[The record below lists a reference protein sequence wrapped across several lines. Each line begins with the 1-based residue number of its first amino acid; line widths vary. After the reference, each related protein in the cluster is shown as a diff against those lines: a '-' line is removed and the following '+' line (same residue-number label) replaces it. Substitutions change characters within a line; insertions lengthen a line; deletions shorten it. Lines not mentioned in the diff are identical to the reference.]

1 MNKVLKYSI
10 FGVLVAGFCVGMWF
24 LSRETRDGR
33 TSLAC
38 RSLEITFC
46 DTLEFVSKE
55 DIRGFIS
62 SGYGAYLGQQLD
74 SVNLGKIEKI
84 LESQSAVLNSEA
96 WVTDDGV
103 LHVSITQRAPVVRFQ
118 NGEVGYYS
126 DDLGFIFPLHPR
138 YTADVP
144 LVEGAIPIQIDSTYK
159 GMAPSNRERQW
170 LESIIALTHYAYDS
184 PEWKGRFNG
193 CLVESNGDIVLLPSS
208 GEEKFIIGPLVDID
222 DKFNRIDKYYSYIY
236 ARKGD
241 FYSIV
246 NLKYKGQIICRTKDM

>member
-1 MNKVLKYSI
+1 
-10 FGVLVAGFCVGMWF
+10 
-24 LSRETRDGR
+24 
-33 TSLAC
+33 
-38 RSLEITFC
+38 
-46 DTLEFVSKE
+46 
-55 DIRGFIS
+55 
-62 SGYGAYLGQQLD
+62 
-74 SVNLGKIEKI
+74 
-84 LESQSAVLNSEA
+84 
-96 WVTDDGV
+96 
-103 LHVSITQRAPVVRFQ
+103 
-118 NGEVGYYS
+118 
-126 DDLGFIFPLHPR
+126 
-138 YTADVP
+138 
-144 LVEGAIPIQIDSTYK
+144 
-159 GMAPSNRERQW
+159 MAPSNRERQW

>member
-1 MNKVLKYSI
+1 MNKILRYSLSGI
-10 FGVLVAGFCVGMWF
+10 LAAGFCVGMWF
-24 LSRETRDGR
+24 LARETRSER
-33 TSLAC
+33 VSLAC
-38 RSLEITFC
+38 RSLEITFR
-46 DTLEFVSKE
+46 DSLEFVSKE
-55 DIRGFIS
+55 DVRGFIS
-62 SGYGAYLGQQLD
+62 NGYGAYLGQQLD
-74 SVNLGKIEKI
+74 SVNLGKIEKV
-84 LESQSAVLNSEA
+84 LESQSAVLKSEA

-126 DDLGFIFPLHPR
+126 DDRGFIFPLHPR

-144 LVEGAIPIQIDSTYK
+144 LVEGAIPIDADGTYK
-159 GMAPSNRERQW
+159 GMAATEKERRW
-170 LESIIALTHYAYDS
+170 MESVIALVHYAWDS

-193 CLVESNGDIVLLPSS
+193 CRIGDNGDVILLPSS
-208 GEEKFIIGPLVDID
+208 GKEEFIIGDLMGIE
-222 DKFNRIDKYYSYIY
+222 DKFNRIDKYYSHIY

>member
-144 LVEGAIPIQIDSTYK
+144 LVE
-159 GMAPSNRERQW
+159 
-170 LESIIALTHYAYDS
+170 
-184 PEWKGRFNG
+184 
-193 CLVESNGDIVLLPSS
+193 
-208 GEEKFIIGPLVDID
+208 
-222 DKFNRIDKYYSYIY
+222 
-236 ARKGD
+236 
-241 FYSIV
+241 
-246 NLKYKGQIICRTKDM
+246 